1 MRRPI
6 SAALVL
12 TVIVALAAG
21 SAPPPP
27 AASYPIKPITLLI
40 PWPAGGITDMIG
52 RTFAKV
58 LPDILGQ
65 TIVVVNR
72 PGGAGTIATS
82 ECIRA
87 RPDGYTTCITAAG
100 PLTTQPHLSDLP
112 YSTDDY
118 IPVIHLGNNPIV
130 LGVRAD
136 APWSDVRALLNHVRE
151 NPGKVRVGHH
161 GAGSFG
167 HLGLIRLQQDA
178 KITLTPVP
186 FAGAAPA
193 VTALLGGHVEAI
205 AVHPGEVWAQAEAG
219 KARVL
224 AVFQTKRN
232 SRYPDA
238 PTFKEIGH
246 DIQAGVFNVVLL
258 PKGTPPEIVRTVH
271 DAFKKGLESQ
281 AYQDFA
287 REFAYEIEYLDQ
299 SAARKKI
306 AAWLEQNG
314 ELIRMLGLP
323 KKK

>member
-1 MRRPI
+1 MRKFI
-6 SAALVL
+6 TAAFAL
-12 TVIVALAAG
+12 TVVLGLAG
-21 SAPPPP
+21 SAPPAP
-27 AASYPIKPITLLI
+27 AASYPTKPITLLI
-40 PWPAGGITDMIG
+40 PWPPGGITDMIG

-58 LPDILGQ
+58 LPESLGQ
-65 TIVVVNR
+65 TIVIVNR
-72 PGGAGTIATS
+72 PGGAGTIGTS

-112 YSTDDY
+112 YSAEDY

-130 LGVRAD
+130 LAVRAD
-136 APWSDVRALLNHVRE
+136 AAWPDARALLNHVRE
-151 NPGKVRVGHH
+151 NPERVRVGHH

-178 KITLTPVP
+178 KISLTPVP

-205 AVHPGEVWAQAEAG
+205 AVHPGEVWAQVEAG

-224 AVFQTKRN
+224 TVFQAKRN
-232 SRYPDA
+232 FRYLDA
-238 PTFKEIGH
+238 PTMKELGY

-258 PKGTPPEIVRTVH
+258 PKGTPPEVVRTVH

-299 SAARKKI
+299 GAARKKI
-306 AAWLEQNG
+306 ATWLEQNG
-314 ELIRMLGLP
+314 ALIRMLGLP